1 MKELIALIAC
11 LSVISCSTIALV
23 GGYQDYK
30 ELDSADF
37 KKVLELVKLN
47 HHELVQLDPISVKR
61 QIVNGYNN
69 MMTFKLF

>member
-37 KKVLELVKLN
+37 KELIN
-47 HHELVQLDPISVKR
+47 ESRNIYYP
-61 QIVNGYNN
+61 
-69 MMTFKLF
+69 